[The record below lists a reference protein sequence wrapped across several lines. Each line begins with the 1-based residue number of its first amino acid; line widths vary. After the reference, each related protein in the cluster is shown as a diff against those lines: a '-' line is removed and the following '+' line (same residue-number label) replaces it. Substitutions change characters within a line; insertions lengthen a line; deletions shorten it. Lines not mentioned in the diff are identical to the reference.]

1 LNVSAQNSE
10 SSWGT
15 RLLALTVLNCLLQ
28 IGWFWRF
35 QSNNI
40 TIDAIN
46 YIGLARHLVDGHFV
60 LSLHGY
66 WSPLFSW
73 LIAAGSLLSRN
84 LLLVGRIIT
93 IGSFL
98 VCLLLLYRLV
108 WNLWRSRVAAGFA
121 VLWFS
126 LCRGVVAVSVG
137 TILADFLLVAA
148 ALVYFTLLLS
158 CLRENR
164 KAAWVLLGVAHAVAF
179 LAKAFAM
186 PWLTISTVLALL
198 TSQRKSLRQ
207 LIARGLLAFLVPAVV
222 WLTWGEVLKT
232 KYGVFTTGYQLRAN
246 LMVDQHRMMN
256 PYENR
261 AQNFLDTSATFD
273 AYMVGEASWQKLQK
287 FNMSGPQLLTVVLD
301 SERRN
306 IPAAMKE
313 VAILLTPG
321 GLLGLAAG
329 LVLLTRNRFRYSAE
343 AAFAWIAVV
352 SLLALIG
359 AYCMLVFDSRYVLP
373 ITPVL
378 IAVACNFVLPAKD
391 SLHEG
396 LDPGPWVHRSA
407 LGLLVVSWLFLLV
420 YWASPFRTQSQNY
433 QISCHEA
440 AAVLRAQQPDGNTLV
455 SIGEG
460 PYPAHG
466 IGFEAGI
473 YAAYLS
479 GRRILAMNAAL
490 PRAEEAD
497 RLIAAVLEKDSDA
510 VVVWGEPPSDVYR
523 TMVHSL
529 QSAPG
534 AVSHIAVHDPQRGEV
549 GTVILFRRRA

>member
-1 LNVSAQNSE
+1 MN
-10 SSWGT
+10 
-15 RLLALTVLNCLLQ
+15 
-28 IGWFWRF
+28 
-35 QSNNI
+35 
-40 TIDAIN
+40 AIN
-46 YIGLARHLVDGHFV
+46 YIGLARHLVDEHFV
-60 LSLHGY
+60 SSLHGY

-84 LLLVGRIIT
+84 FLLVGRIIT
-93 IGSFL
+93 ISSFL

-108 WNLWRSRVAAGFA
+108 RNLWRSRLAAPFA

-126 LCRGVVAVSVG
+126 LCRGVVALYVG
-137 TILADFLLVAA
+137 TILADFLLADGV
-148 ALVYFTLLLS
+148 LVYCTLLLS

-164 KAAWVLLGVAHAVAF
+164 KAARVLLGAAHAVAF

-186 PWLTISTVLALL
+186 PWLAISMVLALL
-198 TSQRKSLRQ
+198 MSQWKSPRK
-207 LIARGLLAFLVPAVV
+207 LIATGLLAFLVPAVV
-222 WLTWGEVLKT
+222 WVTWGEALKI

-246 LMVDQHRMMN
+246 LMIDLQRMLTH
-256 PYENR
+256 YAST
-261 AQNFLDTSATFD
+261 AQNFVDISATYD
-273 AYMVGEASWQKLQK
+273 DYMVAEASWPKLQK
-287 FNMSGPQLLTVVLD
+287 FNMRNPQLLTLVLD
-301 SERRN
+301 NERRN
-306 IPAAMKE
+306 IPAAVKE

-321 GLLGLAAG
+321 GILGLAAG

-352 SLLALIG
+352 SLFVLIG

-378 IAVACNFVLPAKD
+378 IAMACYFVLPAKD
-391 SLHEG
+391 SPHEG
-396 LDPGPWVHRSA
+396 LDPGSLVKRGA

-420 YWASPFRTQSQNY
+420 YWALPFRTESQNY
-433 QISCHEA
+433 QVSCLEA
-440 AAVLRAQQPDGNTLV
+440 AAALRAGQPDGKTLV

-466 IGFEAGI
+466 IGFEAGV

-479 GRRILAMNAAL
+479 GRHVIDDERGLPGAA
-490 PRAEEAD
+490 EAD
-497 RLIAAVLEKDSDA
+497 RLIAAVLEKNSDA
-510 VVVWGEPPSDVYR
+510 VVVWGKPPSDVYR
-523 TMVHSL
+523 TIVDSL

-534 AVSHIAVHDPQRGEV
+534 TVSHVAVRDPQLGEV

>member
-1 LNVSAQNSE
+1 MN
-10 SSWGT
+10 
-15 RLLALTVLNCLLQ
+15 
-28 IGWFWRF
+28 
-35 QSNNI
+35 
-40 TIDAIN
+40 AIN
-46 YIGLARHLVDGHFV
+46 YIGLARHLVDEHFV
-60 LSLHGY
+60 SSLHGY

-84 LLLVGRIIT
+84 FLLVGRIIT
-93 IGSFL
+93 ISSFL

-108 WNLWRSRVAAGFA
+108 RNLWRSRLAAPFA

-126 LCRGVVAVSVG
+126 LCRGVVALYVG
-137 TILADFLLVAA
+137 TILADFLLADGV
-148 ALVYFTLLLS
+148 LVYCTLLLS

-164 KAAWVLLGVAHAVAF
+164 KAARVLLGAAHAVAF

-186 PWLTISTVLALL
+186 PWLAISMVLALL
-198 TSQRKSLRQ
+198 MSQWKSPRK
-207 LIARGLLAFLVPAVV
+207 LIATGLLAFLVPAVV
-222 WLTWGEVLKT
+222 WLTWGEALKT

-246 LMVDQHRMMN
+246 LMIDLQRMLTHYASTAKNFVDMSTT
-256 PYENR
+256 Y
-261 AQNFLDTSATFD
+261 DD
-273 AYMVGEASWQKLQK
+273 YMVAEASWPKLQK
-287 FNMSGPQLLTVVLD
+287 FNMRNPQLLTLVLD
-301 SERRN
+301 NERRN
-306 IPAAMKE
+306 IPAAVKE

-321 GLLGLAAG
+321 GILGLAAG

-352 SLLALIG
+352 SLFVLIG

-378 IAVACNFVLPAKD
+378 IAMACYFVLPAKD
-391 SLHEG
+391 SPHEG
-396 LDPGPWVHRSA
+396 LDPGSLVKRGA

-420 YWASPFRTQSQNY
+420 YWALPFRTESQNY
-433 QISCHEA
+433 QVSCLEA
-440 AAVLRAQQPDGNTLV
+440 AAALRAGQPDGKTLV

-466 IGFEAGI
+466 IGFEAGV

-479 GRRILAMNAAL
+479 GRRIIAMNVAL
-490 PRAEEAD
+490 PGAAEGD
-497 RLIAAVLEKDSDA
+497 RLIAAVLEKNSDA
-510 VVVWGEPPSDVYR
+510 VVVWGKPPSDVYR
-523 TMVHSL
+523 TIVDSL

-534 AVSHIAVHDPQRGEV
+534 AVSHVAVRDPQLGEV